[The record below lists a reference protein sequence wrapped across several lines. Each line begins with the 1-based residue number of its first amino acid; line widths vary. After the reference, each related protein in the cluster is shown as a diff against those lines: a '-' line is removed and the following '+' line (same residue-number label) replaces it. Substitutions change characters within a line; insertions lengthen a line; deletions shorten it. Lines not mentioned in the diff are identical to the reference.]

1 MKSKPKKPKG
11 CRALMLALMCVAW
24 IGAAA
29 QPATDTIKC
38 ASTWYTVRL
47 DSTWLTQSRAYR
59 TDSVFYQDG
68 RYGVRPPAYQLQ
80 IRAASTGYTHL
91 LGDTATVE
99 GKDTLRV
106 TQLFVMSRMLGSAT
120 ILDSVWIPLR
130 IKNLATGVE
139 DTIIELNRALTSFQ
153 GSSVDAATFS
163 PVAPFADS
171 RPWRIEW
178 VNGAAGF
185 RDDHYIYI
193 ETQRREWLR

>member
-1 MKSKPKKPKG
+1 MKKKPKKPKG
-11 CRALMLALMCVAW
+11 CRILILMVLAVVGTAS
-24 IGAAA
+24 A
-29 QPATDTIKC
+29 QQATDTIKC
-38 ASTWYTVRL
+38 ASSWYTVRL
-47 DSTWLTQSRAYR
+47 DSTYLTNTGVYR
-59 TDSVFYQDG
+59 TDSVFYQDT
-68 RYGVRPPAYQLQ
+68 RYGPMLPAYQMQ
-80 IRAASTGYTHL
+80 IRAVSVGYTHL

-99 GKDTLRV
+99 GIDTLRV
-106 TQLFVMSRMLGSAT
+106 TQLFITARMLGKAT

-139 DTIIELNRALTSFQ
+139 DTIVVLNRALTTFQ
-153 GSSVDAATFS
+153 GASADAATFT

-178 VNGAAGF
+178 VNGAGGF